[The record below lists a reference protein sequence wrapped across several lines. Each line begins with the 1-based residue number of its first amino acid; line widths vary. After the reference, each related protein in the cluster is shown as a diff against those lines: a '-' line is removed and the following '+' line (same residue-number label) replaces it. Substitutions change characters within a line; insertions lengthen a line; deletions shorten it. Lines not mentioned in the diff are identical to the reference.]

1 MLDDVINP
9 LSVLFVQFAFGSVVK
24 AHYCGPVNVV
34 QPFDQL
40 KAGCKVFD
48 FPHVQ
53 KQGVQSTP
61 ILHTIGIDQLGN
73 EIAQHLHVE
82 LGVDFGSLDAIFN
95 DATYNAYDGLI
106 TAYKP
111 IFVQPIV
118 HYLVDKPDVILA
130 IFLIFQPSLRP
141 LPIAY

>member
-1 MLDDVINP
+1 
-9 LSVLFVQFAFGSVVK
+9 
-24 AHYCGPVNVV
+24 
-34 QPFDQL
+34 
-40 KAGCKVFD
+40 
-48 FPHVQ
+48 
-53 KQGVQSTP
+53 
-61 ILHTIGIDQLGN
+61 LHTIGIDQLGN

-95 DATYNAYDGLI
+95 DATYNAYHGLI